1 MDLQISVSDC
11 RTALSN
17 FQSRV
22 SDFEISFKDHLSM
35 RTSVGQFQVS
45 ARKTL
50 THLLHEVS
58 ELKKITKLSILDEEE
73 CKKELSKL
81 NNYEMRFDEMLSH
94 LPCENNGIYL
104 NIILGNISVSI
115 LNRMQR
121 IRYKEDYEKFKLRV
135 NLILFVFAPI
145 VYFVHLRV
153 LDAAYNFFLV
163 WYYCTLTIRE
173 SILRCNGSRIK
184 GWWLFHH
191 YASAVLSGI
200 MLTWPDGECY
210 QNSRKQILLFSFYI
224 SFVTFLQCQYQRGCL
239 YRLKALGRRH
249 SMDITVEGFHTWMF
263 RGLTFLLPFLIIG
276 YVFQLYNAYL
286 LYHLSQTYQC
296 REWQVSVLALV
307 FLLMATGNT
316 LTTAEVCF
324 HKVRH
329 RLGVRDRLHFSLN
342 VILYQRSLYEISN
355 FERNLKYDLPV
366 LICKNDVVEKFFN
379 AFLSQMKLWFEK
391 NCIKKITCIICK
403 IEDRDVLECWHFR
416 ISLLPADNF
425 EKKQMQSAEEQLRII
440 VRKISTVAPFLPVLP
455 PNCSFD
461 CFAYTDCEV
470 ECPDDWSEL
479 KPKTVTTEQ
488 MINLGSFN
496 VGFYSI
502 DLTVC
507 YK

>member
-379 AFLSQMKLWFEK
+379 AFLSQMK
-391 NCIKKITCIICK
+391 
-403 IEDRDVLECWHFR
+403 
-416 ISLLPADNF
+416 
-425 EKKQMQSAEEQLRII
+425 
-440 VRKISTVAPFLPVLP
+440 
-455 PNCSFD
+455 CSFD

>member
-1 MDLQISVSDC
+1 MDLQMSVSDC
-11 RTALSN
+11 RTALNN

-22 SDFEISFKDHLSM
+22 SDFEITFKDHLSM
-35 RTSVGQFQVS
+35 RTSIGQFQIS

-50 THLLHEVS
+50 THFLHEVS
-58 ELKKITKLSILDEEE
+58 ELKKITKMSILDEEE

-115 LNRMQR
+115 LNRMQSQS
-121 IRYKEDYEKFKLRV
+121 
-135 NLILFVFAPI
+135 
-145 VYFVHLRV
+145 YFICICTI
-153 LDAAYNFFLV
+153 

-210 QNSRKQILLFSFYI
+210 QNSRKQLLFFSFYI

-286 LYHLSQTYQC
+286 LYHLSQTYHC

-329 RLGVRDRLHFSLN
+329 RLDVRDRLRKYAN
-342 VILYQRSLYEISN
+342 VFMPE
-355 FERNLKYDLPV
+355 E
-366 LICKNDVVEKFFN
+366 N
-379 AFLSQMKLWFEK
+379 AE
-391 NCIKKITCIICK
+391 
-403 IEDRDVLECWHFR
+403 
-416 ISLLPADNF
+416 
-425 EKKQMQSAEEQLRII
+425 
-440 VRKISTVAPFLPVLP
+440 
-455 PNCSFD
+455 
-461 CFAYTDCEV
+461 
-470 ECPDDWSEL
+470 
-479 KPKTVTTEQ
+479 
-488 MINLGSFN
+488 
-496 VGFYSI
+496 
-502 DLTVC
+502 
-507 YK
+507 

>member
-1 MDLQISVSDC
+1 MMDLQMSVSDC

-22 SDFEISFKDHLSM
+22 SDFEISFKDHLSV
-35 RTSVGQFQVS
+35 RTSVGQFQIS

-50 THLLHEVS
+50 THFLHEVS
-58 ELKKITKLSILDEEE
+58 ELKRITKMSILDEEE

-135 NLILFVFAPI
+135 NLILFVFAPV
-145 VYFVHLRV
+145 VYFFHLRV

-173 SILRCNGSRIK
+173 SILQCNGSRIK

-210 QNSRKQILLFSFYI
+210 QNSRKQLLFFSFYI

-286 LYHLSQTYQC
+286 LYHLSQTYHC

-307 FLLMATGNT
+307 FLLMAAGNT

-329 RLGVRDRLHFSLN
+329 RLDVRDRL
-342 VILYQRSLYEISN
+342 Q
-355 FERNLKYDLPV
+355 
-366 LICKNDVVEKFFN
+366 
-379 AFLSQMKLWFEK
+379 
-391 NCIKKITCIICK
+391 
-403 IEDRDVLECWHFR
+403 CWHFR
-416 ISLLPADNF
+416 VSVLAAGNF
-425 EKKQMQSAEEQLRII
+425 EKKHIESAEEQLRII

-470 ECPDDWSEL
+470 ECPNDWSEL

>member
-94 LPCENNGIYL
+94 LPCENNGI
-104 NIILGNISVSI
+104 
-115 LNRMQR
+115 
-121 IRYKEDYEKFKLRV
+121 RYKEEYEKFKLRV

-329 RLGVRDRLHFSLN
+329 RLGVRDRL
-342 VILYQRSLYEISN
+342 
-355 FERNLKYDLPV
+355 
-366 LICKNDVVEKFFN
+366 
-379 AFLSQMKLWFEK
+379 LWFEK

-470 ECPDDWSEL
+470 ECPDHWSEL

>member
-1 MDLQISVSDC
+1 
-11 RTALSN
+11 
-17 FQSRV
+17 
-22 SDFEISFKDHLSM
+22 
-35 RTSVGQFQVS
+35 
-45 ARKTL
+45 
-50 THLLHEVS
+50 
-58 ELKKITKLSILDEEE
+58 
-73 CKKELSKL
+73 
-81 NNYEMRFDEMLSH
+81 
-94 LPCENNGIYL
+94 
-104 NIILGNISVSI
+104 
-115 LNRMQR
+115 MQR

-145 VYFVHLRV
+145 V

-191 YASAVLSGI
+191 YASA
-200 MLTWPDGECY
+200 
-210 QNSRKQILLFSFYI
+210 KAILLFSFYI

-329 RLGVRDRLHFSLN
+329 RLGVRDRL
-342 VILYQRSLYEISN
+342 R
-355 FERNLKYDLPV
+355 KYTNIFMP
-366 LICKNDVVEKFFN
+366 EEN
-379 AFLSQMKLWFEK
+379 AE
-391 NCIKKITCIICK
+391 
-403 IEDRDVLECWHFR
+403 
-416 ISLLPADNF
+416 
-425 EKKQMQSAEEQLRII
+425 
-440 VRKISTVAPFLPVLP
+440 
-455 PNCSFD
+455 
-461 CFAYTDCEV
+461 
-470 ECPDDWSEL
+470 
-479 KPKTVTTEQ
+479 
-488 MINLGSFN
+488 
-496 VGFYSI
+496 
-502 DLTVC
+502 
-507 YK
+507 

>member
-73 CKKELSKL
+73 CKTELSKL

-329 RLGVRDRLHFSLN
+329 RLGVRDRL
-342 VILYQRSLYEISN
+342 R
-355 FERNLKYDLPV
+355 
-366 LICKNDVVEKFFN
+366 
-379 AFLSQMKLWFEK
+379 
-391 NCIKKITCIICK
+391 
-403 IEDRDVLECWHFR
+403 
-416 ISLLPADNF
+416 
-425 EKKQMQSAEEQLRII
+425 
-440 VRKISTVAPFLPVLP
+440 
-455 PNCSFD
+455 SFD

>member
-1 MDLQISVSDC
+1 MDLQMSVSDC
-11 RTALSN
+11 RTALNN

-22 SDFEISFKDHLSM
+22 SDFEITFKDHLSM
-35 RTSVGQFQVS
+35 RTSIGQFQIS

-50 THLLHEVS
+50 THFLHEVS
-58 ELKKITKLSILDEEE
+58 ELKKITKMSILDEEE

-135 NLILFVFAPI
+135 NLILFVFAPV
-145 VYFVHLRV
+145 VYFFHLRV

-210 QNSRKQILLFSFYI
+210 QNSRKQLLFFSFYI

-286 LYHLSQTYQC
+286 LYHLSQTYHC

-316 LTTAEVCF
+316 
-324 HKVRH
+324 
-329 RLGVRDRLHFSLN
+329 
-342 VILYQRSLYEISN
+342 SLYEISN

-366 LICKNDVVEKFFN
+366 LICKNDVVDKFFH
-379 AFLSQMKLWFEK
+379 AFLSQMK
-391 NCIKKITCIICK
+391 
-403 IEDRDVLECWHFR
+403 
-416 ISLLPADNF
+416 
-425 EKKQMQSAEEQLRII
+425 
-440 VRKISTVAPFLPVLP
+440 
-455 PNCSFD
+455 CSFD

-479 KPKTVTTEQ
+479 KLKTVSTEQ

-502 DLTVC
+502 DLTHLE
-507 YK
+507 

>member
-1 MDLQISVSDC
+1 MDLQMSVSDC
-11 RTALSN
+11 RTALNN

-22 SDFEISFKDHLSM
+22 SDFEITFKDHLSM
-35 RTSVGQFQVS
+35 RTSIGQFQIS

-50 THLLHEVS
+50 THFLHEVS
-58 ELKKITKLSILDEEE
+58 ELKKITKMSILDEEE

-135 NLILFVFAPI
+135 NLILFVFAPV
-145 VYFVHLRV
+145 VYFFHLRV

-210 QNSRKQILLFSFYI
+210 QNSRKQLLFFSFYI

-286 LYHLSQTYQC
+286 LYHLSQTYHC

-329 RLGVRDRLHFSLN
+329 RLDVRDRLRKYANN
-342 VILYQRSLYEISN
+342 VGIFEYLYWRREILKS
-355 FERNLKYDLPV
+355 DLPYT
-366 LICKNDVVEKFFN
+366 LKHME
-379 AFLSQMKLWFEK
+379 
-391 NCIKKITCIICK
+391 
-403 IEDRDVLECWHFR
+403 
-416 ISLLPADNF
+416 
-425 EKKQMQSAEEQLRII
+425 SAEEQLRII

-479 KPKTVTTEQ
+479 KLKTVSTEQ

>member
-121 IRYKEDYEKFKLRV
+121 IRYKEEYEKFKLRV

-296 REWQVSVLALV
+296 REWQVSVLALL

-329 RLGVRDRLHFSLN
+329 RLGVRDRL
-342 VILYQRSLYEISN
+342 Q
-355 FERNLKYDLPV
+355 
-366 LICKNDVVEKFFN
+366 
-379 AFLSQMKLWFEK
+379 
-391 NCIKKITCIICK
+391 
-403 IEDRDVLECWHFR
+403 DRDVLECWHFR

>member
-1 MDLQISVSDC
+1 MMDLKMSVSDC

-22 SDFEISFKDHLSM
+22 SDFEISFKDHLSV
-35 RTSVGQFQVS
+35 RTSVGQFQIS

-50 THLLHEVS
+50 THFLHEVS
-58 ELKKITKLSILDEEE
+58 ELKRITKMSILDEEE

-135 NLILFVFAPI
+135 NLILFVFAPV
-145 VYFVHLRV
+145 VYFFHLRV

-173 SILRCNGSRIK
+173 SILQCNGSRIK

-210 QNSRKQILLFSFYI
+210 QNSRKQLLFFSFYI

-286 LYHLSQTYQC
+286 LYHLSQTYHC

-307 FLLMATGNT
+307 FLLMAAGNT

-329 RLGVRDRLHFSLN
+329 RLDVRDRL
-342 VILYQRSLYEISN
+342 Q
-355 FERNLKYDLPV
+355 
-366 LICKNDVVEKFFN
+366 
-379 AFLSQMKLWFEK
+379 
-391 NCIKKITCIICK
+391 
-403 IEDRDVLECWHFR
+403 CWHFR
-416 ISLLPADNF
+416 VSVLAAGNF
-425 EKKQMQSAEEQLRII
+425 EKKHIESAEEQLRII

>member
-94 LPCENNGIYL
+94 LPCENNGI
-104 NIILGNISVSI
+104 
-115 LNRMQR
+115 
-121 IRYKEDYEKFKLRV
+121 RYKEEYEKFKLRV

-316 LTTAEVCF
+316 
-324 HKVRH
+324 
-329 RLGVRDRLHFSLN
+329 
-342 VILYQRSLYEISN
+342 SLYEISN

-379 AFLSQMKLWFEK
+379 AFLSQMK
-391 NCIKKITCIICK
+391 
-403 IEDRDVLECWHFR
+403 
-416 ISLLPADNF
+416 
-425 EKKQMQSAEEQLRII
+425 
-440 VRKISTVAPFLPVLP
+440 
-455 PNCSFD
+455 CSFD

-502 DLTVC
+502 DLTHF
-507 YK
+507 K

>member
-73 CKKELSKL
+73 CKTELSKL

-329 RLGVRDRLHFSLN
+329 RLGVRDRL
-342 VILYQRSLYEISN
+342 
-355 FERNLKYDLPV
+355 
-366 LICKNDVVEKFFN
+366 
-379 AFLSQMKLWFEK
+379 LWFEK

-425 EKKQMQSAEEQLRII
+425 EKKQMQSPEEQLRII